1 MGTAGDI
8 RARLRAKFSRRNSA
22 APSLASNKSTG
33 DAHNSQATDGT
44 SLTRQSSAV
53 ASASAPRSR
62 ASSQHPPHTPIS
74 PLPSRSPTPH
84 EPHHHLQTQPQSTT
98 LQPPGSSHDD
108 HLLQPKLKAITAEG
122 SAAGAAEGEADSE
135 EGQLPPQSSSSS
147 KSHLLDHQ
155 QKQRHEPQIN
165 HDSHGDEENNFH
177 DAPLSSDEVLVREE
191 NPVATAN
198 TGTNNEQRPASSASA
213 SASNKVRDNS
223 TGTGD
228 DDQDAHKPHPD
239 LDLDRDSLA
248 PMPPAASQGRLASEL
263 TASNDLRPAATT
275 TTATTTTPPTAA
287 PTTLNNL
294 PSIHEDQTPPGF
306 DDTKQRLHLSQSD
319 HSHQP
324 LPPKF
329 GAAPTVTLQ
338 AVSAEDLNDD
348 QHDPLSHALG
358 TPTPLATAILPSSP
372 LSSRPEAPPR
382 RQSLIPNRQTTLI
395 RNLLEGRVENE
406 ARPASADSLLPN
418 IANMV
423 TRKVWVR
430 RPGASA
436 TLITVNEDD
445 LVDDVRDMILR
456 KYANSLGRHF
466 DSPDLT
472 LRICPREQRQD
483 RMLGPEEPVGRTL
496 DAYFPGGQN
505 VEEALVIDIPARR
518 TPRPSPRAPTHAT
531 TIYYNDEGRPSEAG
545 EGYFPPVANA
555 AALPSPNLP
564 VPIVAPVTVPATHP
578 AHPAHPVHPAH
589 ALTAHTQ
596 HSIAILGTGQVP
608 PIPSPGGTR
617 SRAYRERP
625 ERPRL
630 GRTHTS
636 SPTILNQVNAQS
648 MAAAAAAAAHP
659 THSFHPR
666 LPPSRTQS
674 NTSEQSN
681 AQPAAPPL
689 PTPPAPEVQPARVAT
704 PPPRIASPRPA
715 SSRPKKKKT
724 VDHPTLPAGIL
735 NGGVPPIN
743 VLIVED
749 NPINLKLLEAFVK
762 RLKVR
767 WKTAVNGRDAVTMW
781 RTGGFHLVLMD
792 IQLPIMSGLEATREI
807 RRLERVNSIG
817 VFSSSAGSAPE
828 APNGE
833 PEEKDKL
840 TNMEL
845 FKSPV
850 IIVALTA
857 SSLQSDRHE
866 ALAAGCNDFLTK
878 PVNFVWLE
886 RKVMEWGCMQA
897 LIDFDG
903 WRRWKDFSQQN
914 DEAEA
919 KKSAALK
926 TKAKKN
932 RLSMTSVPA

>member
-1 MGTAGDI
+1 MQ
-8 RARLRAKFSRRNSA
+8 
-22 APSLASNKSTG
+22 P
-33 DAHNSQATDGT
+33 
-44 SLTRQSSAV
+44 AV
-53 ASASAPRSR
+53 
-62 ASSQHPPHTPIS
+62 
-74 PLPSRSPTPH
+74 
-84 EPHHHLQTQPQSTT
+84 
-98 LQPPGSSHDD
+98 
-108 HLLQPKLKAITAEG
+108 
-122 SAAGAAEGEADSE
+122 
-135 EGQLPPQSSSSS
+135 
-147 KSHLLDHQ
+147 
-155 QKQRHEPQIN
+155 
-165 HDSHGDEENNFH
+165 
-177 DAPLSSDEVLVREE
+177 SDR
-191 NPVATAN
+191 
-198 TGTNNEQRPASSASA
+198 
-213 SASNKVRDNS
+213 
-223 TGTGD
+223 
-228 DDQDAHKPHPD
+228 
-239 LDLDRDSLA
+239 
-248 PMPPAASQGRLASEL
+248 RLASEPMGI
-263 TASNDLRPAATT
+263 DLPSSVT
-275 TTATTTTPPTAA
+275 TTAPI
-287 PTTLNNL
+287 NNL
-294 PSIHEDQTPPGF
+294 PSINEDQTPEADNKTQNTLLP
-306 DDTKQRLHLSQSD
+306 QPL
-319 HSHQP
+319 P
-324 LPPKF
+324 LPPKT
-329 GAAPTVTLQ
+329 GAAPIVTLE
-338 AVSAEDLNDD
+338 AVSSDDISGDQLDLV
-348 QHDPLSHALG
+348 SHALS
-358 TPTPLATAILPSSP
+358 TPAPVASSILPTSP
-372 LSSRPEAPPR
+372 RPDNPPR
-382 RQSLIPNRQTTLI
+382 RQSLIPSRQTTLI
-395 RNLLEGRVENE
+395 RNLLEARADHE
-406 ARPASADSLLPN
+406 ASPAIAESLISN
-418 IANMV
+418 TTNMV

-430 RPGASA
+430 RPGASP
-436 TLITVNEDD
+436 TIITINEDD

-483 RMLGPEEPVGRTL
+483 RLLGPEEPMGRTL

-505 VEEALVIDIPARR
+505 VDEALVIDIPTRR

-531 TIYYNDEGRPSEAG
+531 TIYYNDDGRPSEAG
-545 EGYFPPVANA
+545 EGYFPPVAGA
-555 AALPSPNLP
+555 APLPSPNLP
-564 VPIVAPVTVPATHP
+564 VPVVAPVTVPATHP
-578 AHPAHPVHPAH
+578 AHPAHPAH
-589 ALTAHTQ
+589 AHTAHVQ
-596 HSIAILGTGQVP
+596 HSIAVLGTGQIP
-608 PIPSPGGTR
+608 LIPSPGGTR

-648 MAAAAAAAAHP
+648 MAAAAAAAVHP
-659 THSFHPR
+659 AHSFHPR
-666 LPPSRTQS
+666 LPPSRTHS

-681 AQPAAPPL
+681 VPPVAPPL

-715 SSRPKKKKT
+715 SSRPKKVKKN

-817 VFSSSAGSAPE
+817 VFSSSASSVPE

-932 RLSMTSVPA
+932 RLSMTPVPA